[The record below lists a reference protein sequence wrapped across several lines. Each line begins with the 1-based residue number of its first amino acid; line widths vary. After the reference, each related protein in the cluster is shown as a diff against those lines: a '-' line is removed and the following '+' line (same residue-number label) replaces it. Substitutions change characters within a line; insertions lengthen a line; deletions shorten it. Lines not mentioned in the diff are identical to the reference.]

1 MIIINCTQGSPEW
14 LQARAGV
21 VTASMFS
28 TARSK
33 VNGLTAQQQKYVSAI
48 LEGRSESTARDIA
61 GYKAGPKAEV
71 VQRALD
77 LLAVALLQPGLNL
90 LGGCGALR
98 ACHIQMSLPLV
109 LAMRTRLPDS
119 SSVR

>member
-1 MIIINCTQGSPEW
+1 MIIVNCTQGSPEW

-21 VTASMFS
+21 ITASMFS

-33 VNGLTAQQQKYVSAI
+33 VNGLTAQQQTYVDAI
-48 LEGRSESTARDIA
+48 LAGHSEAKARDLA

-77 LLAVALLQPGLNL
+77 GEKVGEPSNAALTYAFELAVERI
-90 LGGCGALR
+90 GGA
-98 ACHIQMSLPLV
+98 PLDGGFE
-109 LAMRTRLPDS
+109 T
-119 SSVR
+119 